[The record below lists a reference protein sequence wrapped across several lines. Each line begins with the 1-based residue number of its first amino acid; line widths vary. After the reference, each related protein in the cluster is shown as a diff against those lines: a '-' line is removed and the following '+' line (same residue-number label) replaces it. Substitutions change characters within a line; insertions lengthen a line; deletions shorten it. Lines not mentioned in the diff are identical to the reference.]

1 MEEYIK
7 MSLKEEIEK
16 ESNNIEEKIMNDDT
30 LTDIE
35 VSPEFDSK
43 FEKMIHN
50 YDKIHSSQLSE
61 EDIEALELG
70 RNLMKRKKESS
81 DLLEI
86 HEEYR
91 KHLQCNK
98 TMPKTRVSWIKK
110 VLHKLLH

>member
-1 MEEYIK
+1 MDEYIK

-43 FEKMIHN
+43 LEKMIHN
-50 YDKIHSSQLSE
+50 YDKIHRIQLSE

-70 RNLMKRKKESS
+70 RNLMKKKKESS

-86 HEEYR
+86 HEEYK
-91 KHLQCNK
+91 KHLQYEK
-98 TMPKTRVSWIKK
+98 AKPKTRVSWIKK
-110 VLHKLLH
+110 ILHKLLY